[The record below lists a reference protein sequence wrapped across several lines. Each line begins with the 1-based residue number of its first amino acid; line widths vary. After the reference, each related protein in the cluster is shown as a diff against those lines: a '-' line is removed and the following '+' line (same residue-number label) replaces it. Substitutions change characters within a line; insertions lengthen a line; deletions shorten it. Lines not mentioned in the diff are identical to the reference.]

1 MRFSIGMLDYVLIGL
16 CLSIVG
22 VAGLQLTYMVY
33 LDRIDRERRKR
44 IVQLEHRCSE
54 LSARLA
60 SASARIQQ
68 QDQIIEKFEVVPRQ
82 SDEIWADLLDE

>member
-1 MRFSIGMLDYVLIGL
+1 MLDYVLIGL
-16 CLSIVG
+16 CLSLVG
-22 VAGLQLTYMVY
+22 VAGLQLTYMFY

-60 SASARIQQ
+60 SARTRIEQQ
-68 QDQIIEKFEVVPRQ
+68 NEMIEKFEAVPHQ
-82 SDEIWADLLDE
+82 SDEVWADVLDE